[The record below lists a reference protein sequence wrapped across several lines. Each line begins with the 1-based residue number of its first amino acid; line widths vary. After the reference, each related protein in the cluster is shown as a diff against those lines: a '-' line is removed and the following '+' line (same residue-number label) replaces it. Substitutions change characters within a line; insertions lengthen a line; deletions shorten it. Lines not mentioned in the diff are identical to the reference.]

1 MPISAASNGKLQPA
15 FLARIM
21 HNDRSHLCRGDTISP
36 HLSLSN
42 LYFKLDF
49 RIIVKDFNTD
59 DLDAVT
65 GEFARQSSTASSKLY
80 KDFLKSA
87 LTTKV
92 HLNAALKRMP
102 FIPPTK
108 IKTVVAPMIQIMGLS
123 CVVYGMNIIDKKVYT
138 LQRLCSFNYPSTQRE
153 VKSGAI
159 KSFLDGFALVEVSET
174 SWNRFDK
181 LI

>member
-15 FLARIM
+15 FLARVM

-65 GEFARQSSTASSKLY
+65 GEFARQSSTASSK
-80 KDFLKSA
+80 
-87 LTTKV
+87 V

-102 FIPPTK
+102 FMPPTK